1 MNRQDYCIA
10 DRLPESLNRDNLREV
25 AQVIDEKLHELDAL
39 NELICL
45 YPRVDELSSELVDAL
60 AIHFHV
66 DFYDQN
72 LSLDKRRVLVKNSIR
87 WHMKKGTKSAVQE
100 LVQTV
105 FESGV
110 VSEWF
115 EYDGEP
121 YRFRV
126 TTVDT
131 MPSEGEINRLINA
144 INSVKN
150 ARSHLD
156 AIGFI
161 RYLDNNLY
169 FGGVPS
175 LHKRIT
181 ISPAEPTDQTNYGQT
196 YVGSAMSQHIRYEVS
211 MKPPTNH
218 EVQKVMYFGGGASRH
233 KKFTVG
239 LEPPTDHEVQKVVNF
254 GGGVSIHKY
263 FTVAMA
269 TEQEE

>member
-1 MNRQDYCIA
+1 MADYGLLDIM
-10 DRLPESLNRDNLREV
+10 PENLLEDKHIREITE
-25 AQVIDEKLHELDAL
+25 VIDAALKDLYPKTSYPALFSRIDELDSDT
-39 NELICL
+39 I
-45 YPRVDELSSELVDAL
+45 DSL
-60 AIHFHV
+60 AWQCHV
-66 DFYDQN
+66 DFYDED
-72 LSLDKRRVLVKNSIR
+72 LPLEVRRELVKKSIDYHR
-87 WHMKKGTKSAVQE
+87 HMGTNYAVEGVVNTCFPDAVIHENWEYGGDPYCFKVTTIDSAV
-100 LVQTV
+100 
-105 FESGV
+105 
-110 VSEWF
+110 
-115 EYDGEP
+115 
-121 YRFRV
+121 
-126 TTVDT
+126 
-131 MPSEGEINRLINA
+131 PSEAGLNRIFQA

-169 FGGVPS
+169 FGGGPS

-218 EVQKVMYFGGGASRH
+218 EVQKVMYFGGGAYRH

>member
-25 AQVIDEKLHELDAL
+25 AQVIDEQLHELDAL

-45 YPRVDELSSELVDAL
+45 YPRIDELSSDLVDAL

-66 DFYDQN
+66 DFYDTS
-72 LSLDKRRVLVKNSIR
+72 LSLGKRRALVKNSIR
-87 WHMKKGTKSAVQE
+87 WHMKKGTKAAVQE

-115 EYDGEP
+115 EYGGNP
-121 YRFRV
+121 YCFKV

-131 MPSEGEINRLINA
+131 MPSEGGINRVIQA

-150 ARSHLD
+150 TRSHLD
-156 AIGFI
+156 EIGFI
-161 RYLDNNLY
+161 RYLNTDLY
-169 FGGVPS
+169 CGGAPS

-181 ISPAEPTDQTNYGQT
+181 VSPAKPTDQTEAGMYYAAG
-196 YVGSAMSQHIRYEVS
+196 AMSQHIRYEVS
-211 MKPPTNH
+211 METPTNH
-218 EVQKVMYFGGGASRH
+218 EVQDIMYMGGGVSRH
-233 KKFTVG
+233 KKFTV
-239 LEPPTDHEVQKVVNF
+239 
-254 GGGVSIHKY
+254 
-263 FTVAMA
+263 AMS
-269 TEQEE
+269 TE

>member
-25 AQVIDEKLHELDAL
+25 AQVIDEQLHELDTL

-45 YPRVDELSSELVDAL
+45 YPGINELSSELVDAL

-66 DFYDQN
+66 DFYDTS
-72 LSLDKRRVLVKNSIR
+72 LSLDKRRALVKNSIR
-87 WHMKKGTKSAVQE
+87 WHMKKGTKAAVQE

-105 FESGV
+105 FESGI

-115 EYDGEP
+115 EYGGNP
-121 YRFRV
+121 YCFKV

-161 RYLDNNLY
+161 RYLENNLY

-218 EVQKVMYFGGGASRH
+218 EVQKV
-233 KKFTVG
+233 
-239 LEPPTDHEVQKVVNF
+239 VNF

>member
-45 YPRVDELSSELVDAL
+45 YTRIDELSSELVDAL

-66 DFYDQN
+66 DFYDHN
-72 LSLDKRRVLVKNSIR
+72 LSLDKRRALVKNSIR
-87 WHMKKGTKSAVQE
+87 WHMKKGTKAAVQE

-105 FESGV
+105 FESGI

-115 EYDGEP
+115 EYGGNP
-121 YRFRV
+121 YCFKV

-131 MPSEGEINRLINA
+131 MPSYEEINRLIQA

-150 ARSHLD
+150 IRSHLD
-156 AIGFI
+156 EIGFI
-161 RYLDNNLY
+161 RYLNTDLCV
-169 FGGVPS
+169 GGVPN

-181 ISPAEPTDQTNYGQT
+181 VSPAKPTDQTEAGMYYAAG
-196 YVGSAMSQHIRYEVS
+196 AMSQHIRYEVS
-211 MKPPTNH
+211 MEPPTNH
-218 EVQKVMYFGGGASRH
+218 EVQDIMYFGGGVSRH
-233 KKFTVG
+233 KKFTVA
-239 LEPPTDHEVQKVVNF
+239 LT
-254 GGGVSIHKY
+254 
-263 FTVAMA
+263 

>member
-10 DRLPESLNRDNLREV
+10 YRLPESLNRDNLREV

-45 YPRVDELSSELVDAL
+45 YPRIDELSSELVDAL

-66 DFYDQN
+66 DFYDHN
-72 LSLDKRRVLVKNSIR
+72 LSLDKRRALVKNSIR
-87 WHMKKGTKSAVQE
+87 WHMKKGTKAAVQE

-105 FESGV
+105 FESGI

-115 EYDGEP
+115 EYGGNP
-121 YRFRV
+121 YCFKV

-131 MPSEGEINRLINA
+131 MPSDEEINKLIQA

-150 ARSHLD
+150 TRSHLD
-156 AIGFI
+156 EIGFI
-161 RYLDNNLY
+161 RYLNTDLCV
-169 FGGVPS
+169 GGVPN

-181 ISPAEPTDQTNYGQT
+181 VSPAKPTDQTEAGMYYTAG
-196 YVGSAMSQHIRYEVS
+196 AMSQHIRYEVS
-211 MKPPTNH
+211 MEPPTNH
-218 EVQKVMYFGGGASRH
+218 EVQDIMYFGGGVSRH
-233 KKFTVG
+233 KKFTVA
-239 LEPPTDHEVQKVVNF
+239 
-254 GGGVSIHKY
+254 I
-263 FTVAMA
+263 A

>member
-45 YPRVDELSSELVDAL
+45 YPRIDELSSELVDAL

-66 DFYDQN
+66 DFYDHN
-72 LSLDKRRVLVKNSIR
+72 LSLDKRRALVKNSIH
-87 WHMKKGTKSAVQE
+87 WHMKKGTKAAVQE

-105 FESGV
+105 FESGI

-115 EYDGEP
+115 EYGGNP
-121 YRFRV
+121 YCFKV

-131 MPSEGEINRLINA
+131 MPSDEEINRLIQA

-150 ARSHLD
+150 TRSHLD
-156 AIGFI
+156 EIGFI
-161 RYLDNNLY
+161 RYLNTDLCV
-169 FGGVPS
+169 GGVPN

-181 ISPAEPTDQTNYGQT
+181 VSPAKPTDQIEAGMYYAAG
-196 YVGSAMSQHIRYEVS
+196 AMSQHIRYEVS
-211 MKPPTNH
+211 MEPPTNH
-218 EVQKVMYFGGGASRH
+218 EVQDIMYFGGGVSRH
-233 KKFTVG
+233 KKFTVA
-239 LEPPTDHEVQKVVNF
+239 
-254 GGGVSIHKY
+254 I
-263 FTVAMA
+263 A
-269 TEQEE
+269 TE